1 MFCTCAIKSSV
12 IRPMQAASR
21 ADVFSSIIGKRI
33 FSCPILESLED
44 FRTSFHALI
53 GVATRFASKSVFLSA
68 KLFRMSSGIF
78 SSRSNA
84 DEMVIETCICC
95 HVSPCYN
102 LIYRVSCV

>member
-1 MFCTCAIKSSV
+1 
-12 IRPMQAASR
+12 MQAASR

-68 KLFRMSSGIF
+68 KLFRMSSGIS

-84 DEMVIETCICC
+84 DEMVIETCRAYMLPRF
-95 HVSPCYN
+95 SMLQSN
-102 LIYRVSCV
+102 LQGQLCLTLSVTRR